1 MSERADLNSR
11 EQIQRFVRLFY
22 AELLIDERLKP
33 LFLGIARIDLEQHLP
48 RIVDYWCKLLLG
60 DTSYQRHTMNIHRD
74 LHAKQPLTEAD
85 FKQWLTL
92 FERTLVH
99 HFHGDGADRA
109 MYLARRIAAN
119 MQKALI

>member
-1 MSERADLNSR
+1 MSERGDLNSR

-33 LFLGIARIDLEQHLP
+33 LFLDIARIDLEQHLP

-74 LHAKQPLTEAD
+74 LHAKLPLSEAD

-92 FERTLVH
+92 FERTLAQ
-99 HFHGDGADRA
+99 HFHGDCADRA
-109 MYLARRIAAN
+109 MYLATRIAAN
-119 MQKALI
+119 MQKALL